1 MTESTAHRSLTETFG
16 GLVTIVGAVAAL
28 TAYCVSLQYSL
39 NEANREIERLSKQVD
54 SISSRSS
61 GLQGPKGD
69 KGDPGDVGPTG
80 PRGERG
86 PPGEPGTNGSLDMA
100 SLLARVQQMVD
111 QAVNARET
119 TTVVPTQNNKLPP
132 AKATTADLFADG
144 QCALVDDVKAQKV
157 LSLREGNEICDS
169 TGKLLARVAGVDSG
183 WQQPVRFTY
192 PGKGNETCYLEASCD
207 FSILDN
213 GSYTYER
220 QTKGAT
226 GRVAILRRN

>member
-1 MTESTAHRSLTETFG
+1 MTEGTAHRSLTETFG

-54 SISSRSS
+54 SISARSS
-61 GLQGPKGD
+61 GVQGLKGD
-69 KGDPGDVGPTG
+69 KGDPGDAGPSG

-86 PPGEPGTNGSLDMA
+86 PPGEPSANGSLDMA
-100 SLLARVQQMVD
+100 SLLARIQQMVD
-111 QAVNARET
+111 QAVSAREAT
-119 TTVVPTQNNKLPP
+119 AAPTQSNKPP
-132 AKATTADLFADG
+132 PLKSTVADLFASG
-144 QCALVDDVKAQKV
+144 QCALVDDVRAQKI
-157 LSLREGNEICDS
+157 LSLREGNEICDI
-169 TGKLLARVAGVDSG
+169 TGKLLARVAGVDAG
-183 WQQPVRFTY
+183 WHQPVRFTY

-220 QTKGAT
+220 QTKEAA